1 MSSFQAGWLTDNIIT
16 SVRPAATR
24 GWVWSFCQVDRMVFS
39 IDIRYFEN
47 ISHFWVSGCH
57 YFPTYVIFMI
67 MFFLLK
73 NIKKNRLF
81 E

>member
-47 ISHFWVSGCH
+47 I
-57 YFPTYVIFMI
+57 
-67 MFFLLK
+67 
-73 NIKKNRLF
+73 
-81 E
+81 